1 MKCIHNKMTSEWPWP
16 QYPVMIKRYT
26 NQRILYFTLKPF
38 FRIKLQV
45 FQRVVA
51 VIIIVPF
58 YMHLSA
64 TIMITAQHMQVSSEN
79 TVTESSA
86 AIGEHTC
93 CWLGFMQK
101 ADGSTFISSP
111 PRGLLHAK
119 SENITPQIP
128 KLLHCTEWHYLNI
141 STANSLLY
149 ISHNSHWH
157 MLHYGGVHCNATLW
171 RQNMIVA

>member
-1 MKCIHNKMTSEWPWP
+1 
-16 QYPVMIKRYT
+16 MIKRYT

-128 KLLHCTEWHYLNI
+128 KLLHCTE
-141 STANSLLY
+141 
-149 ISHNSHWH
+149 
-157 MLHYGGVHCNATLW
+157 
-171 RQNMIVA
+171 